1 MNTGPFFSLPKTL
14 EKFQNMIKHLCTYN
28 HNIKYIRFQPL
39 EKIKKHPDKS
49 HTKFEDLP
57 TVLD

>member
-1 MNTGPFFSLPKTL
+1 
-14 EKFQNMIKHLCTYN
+14 MIKHLCTYN
-28 HNIKYIRFQPL
+28 HNIKFIRFQPL